1 MIFGMFQLHSVARVW
16 PSDKK
21 PPFKLSIAG
30 SRHLSSVR
38 GFEQRE
44 SAALAWSLLSVVH
57 MCPLFQAG
65 MASFQTRWSAGPCGT
80 MWEYD
85 FPSETLFASS
95 AHAHATVASR
105 QLDVT

>member
-65 MASFQTRWSAGPCGT
+65 MASFPDEMECGT

-95 AHAHATVASR
+95 AMHM
-105 QLDVT
+105 LL